1 MGTPRY
7 DEIRQTNQSN
17 RADWGNRVEWYGWGA
32 AATGLGNGDVCLTG
46 MGAISLRHLLR
57 EWERAH
63 VAGT

>member
-1 MGTPRY
+1 
-7 DEIRQTNQSN
+7 
-17 RADWGNRVEWYGWGA
+17 
-32 AATGLGNGDVCLTG
+32 LGNGDVCLTG